1 MEKNSLTVGELH
13 TDTVV
18 LLKNNTGETIRVA
31 NVTPQT
37 VDIVA
42 NAWRYASIKD
52 AGNAGL
58 ITTPT
63 GLSHN
68 NVQPVK
74 ACYVWKRTA

>member
-1 MEKNSLTVGELH
+1 MEKNSIAVGELH

-18 LLKNNTGETIRVA
+18 LLKNNTEETIRVA
-31 NVTPQT
+31 NVTPQN